1 MKASIPHRAFTLV
14 ELLIVMVIM
23 VILATLAA
31 PRFANFSA
39 QQSLEAAA
47 RRVTVDIEFVRRR
60 ARNTS
65 TAHTITFDTVAE
77 SYQVTGFADPDHP
90 AETYTVDLSLEPYRA
105 AIVSA
110 NFGGLT
116 TLTFDGFGAGN
127 SAGSIVIQVG
137 TYQQTVSVDAH

>member
-1 MKASIPHRAFTLV
+1 MA
-14 ELLIVMVIM
+14 IM

-31 PRFANFSA
+31 PRFANFTA

-47 RRVTVDIEFVRRR
+47 RRVTVDIEFARRR

-65 TAHTITFDTVAE
+65 TSLTIAFDTVAE
-77 SYQVTGFADPDHP
+77 TYQVVGIPDPDHP
-90 AETYTVDLSLEPYRA
+90 AATYTVDLSLEPYRA

-110 NFGGLT
+110 DFDGESK
-116 TLTFDGFGAGN
+116 LTFDGFGSNN

-137 TYQQTVSVDAH
+137 SYQQTVTVDAH